1 MDSLSWWRVWTYIF
15 DPLPENIKN
24 AKIGSDGP
32 TLDEK
37 LAQLRVFEYCFYAAF
52 SCLWASLILSFGA
65 YFVEARHFHF
75 GGSNFL
81 FEHKRHMQ
89 LYRLIQ
95 ALKIVALL
103 ITIAASITWV
113 VYIKTQ
119 YSNYLI
125 LAAPL
130 MRALNLDEYF
140 CSAEGFDVCRG
151 LYFFVT
157 LWVFTTPWLYIE
169 WHLAKI

>member
-113 VYIKTQ
+113 Q
-119 YSNYLI
+119 RQLENYPTAL
-125 LAAPL
+125 
-130 MRALNLDEYF
+130 RASPATVPTAFGDGLWIGGLNLQKSKQTSIKKCQNSF
-140 CSAEGFDVCRG
+140 QK
-151 LYFFVT
+151 
-157 LWVFTTPWLYIE
+157 WVQN
-169 WHLAKI
+169 H